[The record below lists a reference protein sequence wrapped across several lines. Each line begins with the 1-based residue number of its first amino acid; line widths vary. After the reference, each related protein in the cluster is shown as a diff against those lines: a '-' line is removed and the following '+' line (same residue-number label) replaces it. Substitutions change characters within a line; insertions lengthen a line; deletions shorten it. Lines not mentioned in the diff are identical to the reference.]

1 MLSAPRPSS
10 TALSAQQ
17 LISLTAECFQLPLAC
32 AAGKTITIDDIGAA
46 DTIETLK
53 TKIRIKVHLVFTQNA
68 DFYTIFSGRRLAD
81 HHSLNFY
88 NVVSGST
95 VWMVMRLRGGM
106 DAGALVIAIT

>member
-1 MLSAPRPSS
+1 MQIFVK
-10 TALSAQQ
+10 T
-17 LISLTAECFQLPLAC
+17 LT
-32 AAGKTITIDDIGAA
+32 GKTITIDDMGAA

-81 HHSLNFY
+81 HHSMNFY

-106 DAGALVIAIT
+106 DAGPHRNKHSQNPSF